1 MRYIL
6 LYIIVKGGIY
16 MLKRIFLLLCIFL
29 LIFSVGCSSFTANN
43 SSDVI
48 SNNQK
53 TETLNSIEDNED
65 DSSSNENNGID
76 SSNPN
81 DELENDVKLP
91 MGNNYNTTEEEAV
104 RIAFEEAKKY
114 EDEYNLII
122 DDNTISDYT
131 CEIKQ
136 KDGVVFYDIIF
147 KNISL
152 KNHADDIKTQIG
164 IWVNVDSGAVIDVV
178 QYK

>member
-1 MRYIL
+1 
-6 LYIIVKGGIY
+6 

-29 LIFSVGCSSFTANN
+29 LIFSVGCSNFTANN

-53 TETLNSIEDNED
+53 TETLNSIKEND
-65 DSSSNENNGID
+65 DISNNENNSID

-81 DELENDVKLP
+81 DQLENDAIP
-91 MGNNYNTTEEEAV
+91 PIINNYNTTEIEAV
-104 RIAFEEAKKY
+104 KIAFEEAKKY
-114 EDEYNLII
+114 ENEYNLII
-122 DDNTISDYT
+122 NDNTISNYT

-164 IWVNVDSGAVIDVV
+164 IWVNVDSGEVIKVL

>member
-1 MRYIL
+1 M
-6 LYIIVKGGIY
+6 G
-16 MLKRIFLLLCIFL
+16 KRVLMLLCIFL
-29 LIFSVGCSSFTANN
+29 LIFSVGCSNFIMNN

-48 SNNQK
+48 SDNQNAEASNLIK
-53 TETLNSIEDNED
+53 KNNED
-65 DSSSNENNGID
+65 RLNNENNNTD
-76 SSNPN
+76 SSETEA
-81 DELENDVKLP
+81 ELENDTKLP
-91 MGNNYNTTEEEAV
+91 IEYNYNTTEEEAV

>member
-1 MRYIL
+1 
-6 LYIIVKGGIY
+6 
-16 MLKRIFLLLCIFL
+16 MLKRIFLLLRIFL

-53 TETLNSIEDNED
+53 TETLNSIKEND
-65 DSSSNENNGID
+65 DISNNENNSID
-76 SSNPN
+76 SSKPN
-81 DELENDVKLP
+81 NELENDAIPPIK
-91 MGNNYNTTEEEAV
+91 NNYNTNEKEAV
-104 RIAFEEAKKY
+104 KIAFDEAKKY

-122 DDNTISDYT
+122 NDNAISNYT

-136 KDGVVFYDIIF
+136 KDGEVFYDIIF
-147 KNISL
+147 KDISL
-152 KNHADDIKTQIG
+152 KNHGDDIKTQIG
-164 IWVNVDSGAVIDVV
+164 IWVNVDSGEVIKVL